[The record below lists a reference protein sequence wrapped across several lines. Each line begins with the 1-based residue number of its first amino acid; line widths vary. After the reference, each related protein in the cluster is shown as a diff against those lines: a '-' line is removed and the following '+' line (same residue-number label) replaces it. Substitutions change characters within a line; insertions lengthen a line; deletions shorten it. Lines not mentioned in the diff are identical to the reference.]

1 MNSHFREQ
9 HPISSRSREEE
20 EEDKEEEGEEEK
32 RIALITSR
40 SFRRR
45 INRKVPKSVIKKM
58 FSLFVS
64 LTSSRGLSCI
74 FRTALICKSIS
85 REKE

>member
-20 EEDKEEEGEEEK
+20 EEDKEEEDKEEEK
-32 RIALITSR
+32 RIALIMSR

-45 INRKVPKSVIKKM
+45 INRKLP
-58 FSLFVS
+58 FV
-64 LTSSRGLSCI
+64 
-74 FRTALICKSIS
+74 
-85 REKE
+85 

>member
-1 MNSHFREQ
+1 MNSHFREH

-20 EEDKEEEGEEEK
+20 EEDKEEEEEEK

-45 INRKVPKSVIKKM
+45 INRKVPA
-58 FSLFVS
+58 
-64 LTSSRGLSCI
+64 R
-74 FRTALICKSIS
+74 R
-85 REKE
+85 